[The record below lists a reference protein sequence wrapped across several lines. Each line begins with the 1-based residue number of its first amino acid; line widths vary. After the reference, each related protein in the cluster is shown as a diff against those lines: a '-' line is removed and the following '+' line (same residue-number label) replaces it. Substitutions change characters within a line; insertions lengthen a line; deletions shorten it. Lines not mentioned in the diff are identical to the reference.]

1 MVVECVICE
10 WPIEASERGII
21 DMEGDWIWSK
31 KEPEDQDSKGDN
43 DDKGA
48 EDLKDEAEN
57 AAETAVEEAAAAR
70 ISAVIVA
77 WTVEG
82 PGRGGLWPG
91 FHWK

>member
-31 KEPEDQDSKGDN
+31 KEPEDQDSKANN
-43 DDKGA
+43 DDEGA

-57 AAETAVEEAAAAR
+57 AAETAVEEAAR
-70 ISAVIVA
+70 ISAVVVA
-77 WTVEG
+77 WTMEG
-82 PGRGGLWPG
+82 PLRGCLWQCC